1 MSYSRWGGM
10 RAYGISPYGRMMQHP
25 KRVVMTVLL

>member
-1 MSYSRWGGM
+1 MIYSRRGDM
-10 RAYGISPYGRMMQHP
+10 RAYGISPYGRMMQRP

>member
-1 MSYSRWGGM
+1 MIYSRGGM
-10 RAYGISPYGRMMQHP
+10 RAYGISPYGRMMQRP